1 MCRCSMEFMAKE
13 VEMDTVYLKEFLIL
27 IEARSFV
34 KAAEQISIP
43 QPILS
48 KHMKALEDELGVPLF
63 IRSKRHI
70 KLSEFGQTLQ
80 QYASE
85 ILSLEQESRMV
96 LQQTLSASQQ
106 QIVIGMIPAV
116 SYYNLID
123 ILSSFKAEHPKLRL
137 RFLED
142 ETGQLIQLLR
152 ESKCD
157 CAFIRTLS
165 PTLDSSLTDTLDCI
179 DYITDTL
186 AVVLPDRHP
195 LARESSIHLRQL
207 RNETF
212 LMLPEKSIMRNLC
225 TKACRESGFEPI
237 IGYTGRR
244 ADNIVELV
252 RQGMGVS
259 VLSKYAISQLN
270 IEGISILDLDPPIQT
285 YVKLAALKPEKRSVL
300 TSQFMSFFQALP
312 PHVLTNTKK

>member
-1 MCRCSMEFMAKE
+1 
-13 VEMDTVYLKEFLIL
+13 MDTVYLKEFLTL

-34 KAAEQISIP
+34 KAAEQLSLP

-63 IRSKRHI
+63 IRTKRHI

-80 QYASE
+80 HYASE
-85 ILSLEQESRMV
+85 ILSLEQESRTT
-96 LQQTLSASQQ
+96 LQQALSASQQ
-106 QIVIGMIPAV
+106 QLIIGMIPAV

-123 ILSSFKAEHPKLRL
+123 ILSSFKAEHQKLRL
-137 RFLED
+137 QFREE
-142 ETGQLIQLLR
+142 ETSQLIQMLR
-152 ESKCD
+152 ENKCD

-165 PTLDSSLTDTLDCI
+165 PTLDSALTDTLDCI

-186 AVVLPDRHP
+186 AVVLPARHP
-195 LARESSIHLRQL
+195 LARESAIRLGQL

-225 TKACRESGFEPI
+225 TQACRDSGFEPT

-252 RQGMGVS
+252 RQGMGIS
-259 VLSKYAISQLN
+259 ILSKYAISQLD

-300 TSQFMSFFQALP
+300 ASQFMSFFQALP
-312 PHVLTNTKK
+312 PYILPNTKN